1 MSNLVGHDS
10 SRLEIRRSLS
20 GLAVPARLHRHQP
33 RHPASHGRLQGNDR
47 AEPRAELMRHSVDLL
62 RPDAA
67 AVSPDH
73 SRRAS
78 WSQPR
83 GDAAEADAAVWRE
96 NLRLEREKASVRQDI
111 LKRSLADLSA
121 FSTSITKQ
129 LDDTYYAVLEKT
141 STLQNTVASVNGLA
155 ETLRGTCDSFD
166 EDSRA
171 LESDT
176 LRQVIAM
183 GHFEAQEAKISGL
196 QSRIL
201 QGRTRIQK
209 VTDRVD
215 TVRRRIEGWER
226 ADEAWR
232 EKTRKRLKIMW
243 SVTSVVTILFVA
255 LVVGAHYMTR
265 GLGDIGAGSTPS
277 KRPLSS
283 AGGSAVKEW
292 ATRRGDDD
300 QLRLLDEL

>member
-1 MSNLVGHDS
+1 
-10 SRLEIRRSLS
+10 
-20 GLAVPARLHRHQP
+20 
-33 RHPASHGRLQGNDR
+33 
-47 AEPRAELMRHSVDLL
+47 MRHSVDLL

-67 AVSPDH
+67 TASPDR

-83 GDAAEADAAVWRE
+83 GDAAEADPVLWRE
-96 NLRLEREKASVRQDI
+96 RLQLEREKASARQDI
-111 LKRSLADLSA
+111 LKRSLVDLDG
-121 FSTSITKQ
+121 FSTSMAKQ
-129 LDDTYYAVLEKT
+129 LDDTYYAVQEKT
-141 STLQNTVASVNGLA
+141 KTLQSTVASIKDLA
-155 ETLRGTCDSFD
+155 ETLRGTCSGFD
-166 EDSRA
+166 ADSRA

-176 LRQVIAM
+176 LSQVTAM

-215 TVRRRIEGWER
+215 TLRRRIESWER

-232 EKTRKRLKIMW
+232 AKTRKRLKIMW
-243 SVTSVVTILFVA
+243 SVTSIVTILFVA
-255 LVVGAHYMTR
+255 LVVGAHYMAK
-265 GLGDIGAGSTPS
+265 GLGDGDAGSTTL
-277 KRPLSS
+277 KRPLSRARNGQQAPAS
-283 AGGSAVKEW
+283 RVEQWK
-292 ATRRGDDD
+292 TRLGDDDVDGD